1 MEITQK
7 GMLLIGNGR
16 GISNNLITLEEV
28 GGSECSFNPNETPG
42 NLSAR
47 GQAYDTFT
55 LVQNA

>member
-1 MEITQK
+1 MEISQK

-28 GGSECSFNPNETPG
+28 GGSECSFDPNETPG

-47 GQAYDTFT
+47 GQSHDIFT
-55 LVQNA
+55 IVENA